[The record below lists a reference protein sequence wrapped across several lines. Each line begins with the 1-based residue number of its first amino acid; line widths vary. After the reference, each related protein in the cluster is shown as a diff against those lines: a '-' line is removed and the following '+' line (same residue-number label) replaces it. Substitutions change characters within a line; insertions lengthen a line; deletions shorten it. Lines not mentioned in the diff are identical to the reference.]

1 MPANKIND
9 TQIDPTTA
17 RVVNELTVQ
26 LLPPLVNELDEAVSS
41 WLAQLD
47 NKISNKF
54 NNAIDSVRRA
64 DELENARRKARDE
77 NLNKVLNNL
86 NLLSQNLPQ
95 DLAVKIRNVIKAESA
110 DLKDGIKFE
119 SEQSSQ
125 RLAKIL
131 KEFSSNNKNNNN
143 KAVEVKNISAGD
155 ELNNLLTAAYSEI
168 LSLRQRLIKIE
179 EVLEKFNNINNINN
193 NGEAKLPQ
201 NVLDGL
207 YSLSVQIGDF
217 QEAQR
222 DIKAYGQVINQLKN
236 ELDKKFKNLNLDKLE
251 KLDELNN
258 FAGLKNFDDKLSALA
273 GLEGLVRAQGHAQSR
288 ELEALSREL
297 AAMQNQSGAAMIAAV
312 QDASRQEAAE
322 RDAELEDKL
331 EAEHEYIDAKL
342 KKFAKILWL
351 AVAFCGGAFILAL
364 IKLFIY

>member
-1 MPANKIND
+1 M
-9 TQIDPTTA
+9 
-17 RVVNELTVQ
+17 
-26 LLPPLVNELDEAVSS
+26 
-41 WLAQLD
+41 
-47 NKISNKF
+47 
-54 NNAIDSVRRA
+54 
-64 DELENARRKARDE
+64 
-77 NLNKVLNNL
+77 
-86 NLLSQNLPQ
+86 SQ
-95 DLAVKIRNVIKAESA
+95 
-110 DLKDGIKFE
+110 
-119 SEQSSQ
+119 
-125 RLAKIL
+125 
-131 KEFSSNNKNNNN
+131 
-143 KAVEVKNISAGD
+143 
-155 ELNNLLTAAYSEI
+155 
-168 LSLRQRLIKIE
+168 RQRLIKIE
-179 EVLEKFNNINNINN
+179 EVLEKFNNINN

-222 DIKAYGQVINQLKN
+222 DIKAYGQVINQLKG
-236 ELDKKFKNLNLDKLE
+236 ELDKKFKNLNLDKLEKLE

-258 FAGLKNFDDKLSALA
+258 FAGLKNFDDKLSALS

-297 AAMQNQSGAAMIAAV
+297 TAMQNQSGAAMIAAV

-331 EAEHEYIDAKL
+331 DAEHEYIDAKL

-364 IKLFIY
+364 IKLFI